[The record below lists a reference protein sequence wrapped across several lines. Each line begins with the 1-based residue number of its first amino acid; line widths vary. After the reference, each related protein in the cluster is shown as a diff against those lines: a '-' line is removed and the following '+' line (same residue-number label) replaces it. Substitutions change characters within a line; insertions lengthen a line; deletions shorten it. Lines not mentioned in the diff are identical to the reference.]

1 MNLLTRKKIFF
12 LGNLKMSDDFSFCEV
27 SIQVLLNIIRLR
39 TCFIFI
45 MCVQTRSRKLKDEQ
59 KEGKY
64 WVFV

>member
-1 MNLLTRKKIFF
+1 
-12 LGNLKMSDDFSFCEV
+12 MSDDFSFCEV

-45 MCVQTRSRKLKDEQ
+45 MCVQTRSRKQKDEQ

-64 WVFV
+64 RVFVLRLQRLHALAISLQL